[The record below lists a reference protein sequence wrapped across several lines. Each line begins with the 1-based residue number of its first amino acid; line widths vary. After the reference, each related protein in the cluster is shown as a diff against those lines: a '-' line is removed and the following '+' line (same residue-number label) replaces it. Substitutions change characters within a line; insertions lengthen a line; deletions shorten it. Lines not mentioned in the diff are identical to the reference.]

1 MNLFRTYIMNL
12 HYKSFLKEK
21 KEYLERSEEI
31 LKFNPF
37 DFFTRLDMKLE
48 EYLFNQTVKWFFY
61 SSFSKSSSE
70 KAFYWNILAKLLGG
84 FPDLFAQTLNVF
96 YDLEHTPSRKKFNPM
111 NLGESIVE

>member
-1 MNLFRTYIMNL
+1 MNL

-48 EYLFNQTVKWFFY
+48 EYLFNQTVK
-61 SSFSKSSSE
+61 
-70 KAFYWNILAKLLGG
+70 
-84 FPDLFAQTLNVF
+84 
-96 YDLEHTPSRKKFNPM
+96 
-111 NLGESIVE
+111 